1 MNHLRRSDVLGPG
14 LLVIVL
20 VFLVLLVVG
29 VGAASLG

>member
-1 MNHLRRSDVLGPG
+1 MIHLRRSDVIGPG

>member
-1 MNHLRRSDVLGPG
+1 MIHLRRSDVLGPG